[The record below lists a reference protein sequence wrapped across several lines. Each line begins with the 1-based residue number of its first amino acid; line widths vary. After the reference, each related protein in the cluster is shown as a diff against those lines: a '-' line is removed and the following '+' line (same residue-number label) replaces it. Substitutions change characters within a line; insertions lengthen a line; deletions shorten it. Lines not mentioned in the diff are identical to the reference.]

1 MIQPSFFES
10 LHAQGLISDDSIGKI
25 RDKQHDSSI
34 SLFWDIRILL
44 YAGVLL
50 LTGGLS
56 VLIYKNID
64 DIGHLAVIGAMTA
77 MAFICYVYALRKMN
91 PFSWKE
97 VRSPGTIFDYTLLLG
112 SILMVTLI
120 GYVQYQYRIFGT
132 EWKLATFIPM
142 VILFITAY
150 YFDNQALLSM
160 AIVNLAAWLGVTI
173 NEKIFLA
180 TEQINN
186 KTTLI
191 TATLLGVV
199 LILASIA
206 TRISTIKTHFHKL
219 YHLFGTHMYFISA
232 FIALFVFQPKYHIWI
247 LVYLAGAVY
256 HFIKAKKENSYYYM
270 VITLIYLY
278 GCFGFLAV
286 DILDKA
292 IKGQQDIKA
301 KLSVAYFTIS
311 AIALIFLLIGQNKKF
326 RKNAGV

>member
-1 MIQPSFFES
+1 MQSSFFEL
-10 LHAQGLISDDSIGKI
+10 LHEQGLLSEESLSKI
-25 RDKQHDSSI
+25 RQKQNDSTI
-34 SLFWDIRILL
+34 SLFWDLRIVL

-50 LTGGLS
+50 LTGGLG

-64 DIGHLAVIGAMTA
+64 DIGHLAVIGAMTV
-77 MAFICYVYALRKMN
+77 MALICYVYALRKMK
-91 PFSWKE
+91 PFSWGE

-132 EWKLATFIPM
+132 EWKMATFIPM

-160 AIVNLAAWLGVTI
+160 AILNLAAWLGVTI
-173 NEKIFLA
+173 NEKIFMA

-191 TATLLGVV
+191 IATLLGVA

-206 TRISTIKTHFHKL
+206 TRSSTRKTHFHGL
-219 YHLFGTHMYFISA
+219 YHLFGTHMYFLSA
-232 FIALFVFQPKYHIWI
+232 FIALFVFQPRYYIWV

-286 DILDKA
+286 DLLDKA
-292 IKGQQDIKA
+292 FRGQQDIKA
-301 KLSVAYFTIS
+301 KLTVAYFTVS

-326 RKNAGV
+326 RKHAGV

>member
-10 LHAQGLISDDSIGKI
+10 LHEQGFISAESLEKI
-25 RDKQHDSSI
+25 RQKQRDSSI
-34 SLFWDIRILL
+34 SLFWDVRILL

-50 LTGGLS
+50 LTGGLG

-64 DIGHLAVIGAMTA
+64 SIGHLAVIVAMTI
-77 MAFICYVYALRKMN
+77 MATICYVFALRRRN
-91 PFSWKE
+91 PFSWNE

-112 SILMVTLI
+112 SILMVTLV
-120 GYVQYQYRIFGT
+120 GYVQYQYKVFGT

-160 AIVNLAAWLGVTI
+160 AIVNLAAWLGITI

-186 KTTLI
+186 KATLI
-191 TATLLGVV
+191 TATLLGVA

-206 TRISTIKTHFHKL
+206 SRITARKPHFHRL
-219 YHLFGTHMYFISA
+219 YHLFGTHMYFLSA
-232 FIALFVFQPKYHIWI
+232 FIALFVFQPEYYIWVFI
-247 LVYLAGAVY
+247 FLVGAVY
-256 HFIKAKKENSYYYM
+256 HFIKAKRENSYYYM

-278 GCFGFLAV
+278 GCFGFVALDV
-286 DILDKA
+286 LDKLFT
-292 IKGQQDIKA
+292 GQESTRSKIA
-301 KLSVAYFTIS
+301 VAYFTVS
-311 AIALIFLLIGQNKKF
+311 AIVLIFLLISQNKKF